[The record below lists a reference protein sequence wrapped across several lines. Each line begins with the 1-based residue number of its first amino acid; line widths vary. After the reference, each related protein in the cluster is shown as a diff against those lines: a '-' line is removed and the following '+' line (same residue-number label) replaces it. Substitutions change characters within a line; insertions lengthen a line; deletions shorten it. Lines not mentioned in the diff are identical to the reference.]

1 MKFLV
6 LFFTLVVSS
15 FTFASETV
23 RVLEDV
29 IPHTAN
35 ITTSSA
41 KFYMDKASSLG
52 YAQVD
57 VSERYQVIHWMD
69 HCISNGD
76 PRFPRVICQRV
87 PRVEERTRTIYQHTE
102 LIPNLVL
109 EGDKVVFHGE
119 ESVECGTLGVSRVF
133 KRPTLYLN
141 GKCKLQSK
149 IELDRAERKVIVDFK
164 TTNK

>member
-6 LFFTLVVSS
+6 LLFALMTSS
-15 FTFASETV
+15 FAFASETV

-29 IPHTAN
+29 IPNTTN

-52 YAQVD
+52 YAQVE

-87 PRVEERTRTIYQHTE
+87 PRVEERSRTIYQHTE
-102 LIPNLVL
+102 LIPGLVL
-109 EGDKVVFHGE
+109 NDKTMVYQGQNGDI
-119 ESVECGTLGVSRVF
+119 ECGTLGTSRIF
-133 KRPTLYLN
+133 KRPTLNLN
-141 GKCKLQSK
+141 GKCKLQTK
-149 IELDRAERKVIVDFK
+149 VLLDRADRKVIVDFK
-164 TTNK
+164 AE